1 MFLLL
6 YYINVIS
13 FFQNLFCFFFSL
25 YEQFTSGKMESIII
39 QIFRFIQISYQFRL
53 IRILD

>member
-25 YEQFTSGKMESIII
+25 CEQFTSGKKESIII
-39 QIFRFIQISYQFRL
+39 QIFRFIQISYQFQL
-53 IRILD
+53 IHILD

>member
-1 MFLLL
+1 MFSLL

-25 YEQFTSGKMESIII
+25 CEQFTSGKKESIII
-39 QIFRFIQISYQFRL
+39 QIFRFIQISYQFQL
-53 IRILD
+53 IHILD